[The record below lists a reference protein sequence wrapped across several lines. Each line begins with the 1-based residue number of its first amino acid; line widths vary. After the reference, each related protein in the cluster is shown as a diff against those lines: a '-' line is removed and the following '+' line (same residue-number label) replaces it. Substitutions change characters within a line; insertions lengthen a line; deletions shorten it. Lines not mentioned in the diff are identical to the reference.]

1 MQGAKFCASVDK
13 PVSLSMSERLKNGI
27 QSEHLFAPVYDVTE
41 HKLRKLGCVKLIKF
55 KFIKSLI

>member
-41 HKLRKLGCVKLIKF
+41 HKLRK
-55 KFIKSLI
+55 